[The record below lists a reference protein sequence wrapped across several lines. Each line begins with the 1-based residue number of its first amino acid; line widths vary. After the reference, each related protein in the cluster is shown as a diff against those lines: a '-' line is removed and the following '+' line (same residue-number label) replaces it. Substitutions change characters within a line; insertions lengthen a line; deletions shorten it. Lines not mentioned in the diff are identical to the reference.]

1 MRTTLMMLML
11 GIVACSGKEVS
22 GQWSSPRGV
31 VVFPDRTKVTVEI
44 ADTDAKRQRGLMFRE
59 QMASG
64 DGMIFLFDQP
74 GNYPFWMKNTLIP
87 LDMIWL
93 DKNAQIVWIADSVPP
108 CKADPCPSY
117 DHQGQA
123 LYVVEVVSGFA
134 KEHKLKIGD
143 TLVLQG
149 IKKASL

>member
-1 MRTTLMMLML
+1 MRDVLVVLIFGM
-11 GIVACSGKEVS
+11 VACSGTKVD
-22 GQWSSPRGV
+22 GQWASPRGE
-31 VVFPDRTKVTVEI
+31 VVFPDRTRVIVEI

-59 QMASG
+59 QMAPT
-64 DGMIFLFDQP
+64 DGMIFLFDEP

-93 DKNAQIVWIADSVPP
+93 DRDARIVWIAESVPP

-134 KEHKLKIGD
+134 KQHKLKIGD
-143 TLVLQG
+143 RLALKG
-149 IKKASL
+149 IQKKR